1 MTDPHFE
8 VHPGQPVGSED
19 TNVAVERQH
28 HGNSRTEA
36 ALFNVN
42 IDFFFFFLKDSSFKS
57 LSRVFSHARSLSPH
71 ILDFFENVNILEG
84 PCLRY

>member
-1 MTDPHFE
+1 M
-8 VHPGQPVGSED
+8 
-19 TNVAVERQH
+19 AVEHRQ

-42 IDFFFFFLKDSSFKS
+42 IDLFVFFFFKGNDSRFKS
-57 LSRVFSHARSLSPH
+57 LSPVCSLTLARSLIGSLSSSYTH
-71 ILDFFENVNILEG
+71 FFENVNILEG

>member
-1 MTDPHFE
+1 M
-8 VHPGQPVGSED
+8 
-19 TNVAVERQH
+19 AVEHRQ

-42 IDFFFFFLKDSSFKS
+42 IDLFVLFFFLKETTADSSLS
-57 LSRVFSHARSLSPH
+57 LLCVLSRSLARSLIGLLSSSYTH
-71 ILDFFENVNILEG
+71 FFENVNILEG